1 MAGWLRQ
8 RRGWREKNLKTKELE
23 DTCREIDMIGCRVF
37 DMIACREID
46 TICAQKRGLDARPV
60 GVGKRL

>member
-1 MAGWLRQ
+1 
-8 RRGWREKNLKTKELE
+8 LKTKELE

>member
-1 MAGWLRQ
+1 
-8 RRGWREKNLKTKELE
+8 LKTKELE

-46 TICAQKRGLDARPV
+46 MIACREIDTICAQKRGLRGLDARPV

>member
-1 MAGWLRQ
+1 
-8 RRGWREKNLKTKELE
+8 
-23 DTCREIDMIGCRVF
+23 MIGCRVF
-37 DMIACREID
+37 DMIACREIDMIACREID